1 MTNSHL
7 ICSENVEND
16 YIFPA
21 DVLSL
26 HITDI
31 GALDRN
37 LFNREQLLAG
47 AGAVLTK
54 GAISLLTNSRT
65 VYNT

>member
-47 AGAVLTK
+47 AVL
-54 GAISLLTNSRT
+54 GEPFHFNSRT

>member
-1 MTNSHL
+1 MIDSHL

-31 GALDRN
+31 GALGRN

-47 AGAVLTK
+47 AVLGLGEPFHILPTFDK
-54 GAISLLTNSRT
+54 LKNR
-65 VYNT
+65 V